1 MKTYS
6 EITQAMKGLRLTDA
20 ECLALADAVLYGAW
34 GDSEVTF
41 ADGALK
47 FGWGYCT
54 NDIRT
59 GGHFRG
65 RQVSALCSSI
75 SRKVKAAGCPW
86 LMWCPDW
93 WGDGTGDMMFIAVD
107 FLSYDEAVA
116 WAHAATAQ
124 LGSTSLK

>member
-20 ECLALADAVLYGAW
+20 ECLTLADAILYGGW
-34 GDSEVTF
+34 GDCEMTF

-54 NDIRT
+54 NGIKR

-75 SRKVKAAGCPW
+75 SRKAKAAGCPW

-93 WGDGTGDMMFIAVD
+93 WGDGTGDMMFIATD
-107 FLSYDEAVA
+107 FLSYEEAVA
-116 WAHAATAQ
+116 WAREATVRM
-124 LGSTSLK
+124 SPIE